1 MTTAY
6 PLPVLPAALQKET
19 LSQAEARGTALVI
32 GTVVDMAGVAHA
44 KAVPISRAA
53 SFHHS
58 GIGAAPSWNLFCV
71 DNDIALTADVGV
83 AGDMRLRLDL
93 SALTVL
99 DADVAWAPAE
109 LFDQFGQPLEGCAR
123 GQLRKMQADAETQSI
138 AVLVGT
144 EVEFALFDD
153 GSTTSGW
160 QGYGA
165 RAFLEHRD
173 FLVDLERTFRAAELN
188 PEQIHAEYGVAQF
201 EVTFPPTDPLAAADN
216 CVLARL
222 VIGEVARRHGMRV
235 SFSPLPAPEY
245 AGNGAHLHM
254 SFEWNGRP
262 LLSGG
267 SGPHGL
273 TEDGAAAMAGI
284 VTGLPDLLT
293 VFAGS
298 ILSTHRL
305 QPGRWA
311 GAHAC
316 WGLENR
322 EAAVR
327 LCAATP
333 ANPYGANI
341 ELKCVD
347 TSANPYLS
355 VLAMLGLALAGIRS
369 KTPLPDEVAG
379 DPAHLP
385 AGTVPTLSATH
396 TEHLDRLQASQLART
411 ILGNRIVE
419 STLAVRRHEYD
430 KLGDLT
436 LQQLCERLRY
446 CWSS

>member
-1 MTTAY
+1 
-6 PLPVLPAALQKET
+6 
-19 LSQAEARGTALVI
+19 
-32 GTVVDMAGVAHA
+32 
-44 KAVPISRAA
+44 
-53 SFHHS
+53 
-58 GIGAAPSWNLFCV
+58 
-71 DNDIALTADVGV
+71 
-83 AGDMRLRLDL
+83 MRLRLDL

-109 LFDQFGQPLEGCAR
+109 LFDQFCQPLEGCAR

-201 EVTFPPTDPLAAADN
+201 EVAFPPTDPLAAADN
-216 CVLARL
+216 GVLARL

-235 SFSPLPAPEY
+235 SFSPLPRRVRQQRSHLP
-245 AGNGAHLHM
+245 AHVV
-254 SFEWNGRP
+254 RRTDV

-267 SGPHGL
+267 LGHRL
-273 TEDGAAAMAGI
+273 TTAPRRRRS
-284 VTGLPDLLT
+284 VTVCPICWT
-293 VFAGS
+293 VFAPARSCGLIVFTGPMS
-298 ILSTHRL
+298 RT
-305 QPGRWA
+305 
-311 GAHAC
+311 HAC

-369 KTPLPDEVAG
+369 KTPPSDEVAG